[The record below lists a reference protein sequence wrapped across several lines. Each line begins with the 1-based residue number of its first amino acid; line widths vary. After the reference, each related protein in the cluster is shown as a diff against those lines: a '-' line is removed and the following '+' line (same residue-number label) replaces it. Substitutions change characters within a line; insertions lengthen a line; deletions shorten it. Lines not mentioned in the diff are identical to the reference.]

1 MPLTTVE
8 LLASLHQQTESYL
21 QKAVADWQMLPE
33 QLLTAPPAPGRW
45 SVAQCLEHLNIY
57 GRYYLPAIEK
67 AIQSGRRASSR
78 PADNYH
84 PGWLGAY
91 FTRLMRPRPDGGLQS
106 TMQSP
111 KNALPAAEP
120 DARAMLA
127 EFIDQQEKML
137 QLLDAAAAVNLH
149 RVRVPV
155 SIAPWLRLQLGDIFS
170 FVIAHTERHMRQ
182 AERALEARQRPA
194 VRA

>member
-33 QLLTAPPAPGRW
+33 QLLTAQPAPGRW

-91 FTRLMRPRPDGGLQS
+91 FTRLMRPRPDGGLKS

-111 KNALPAAEP
+111 KNALPAAES

-182 AERALEARQRPA
+182 AERALEARQQPA

>member
-1 MPLTTVE
+1 M
-8 LLASLHQQTESYL
+8 SLHQQTESYL

-67 AIQSGRRASSR
+67 AIRSGSHASSS
-78 PADNYH
+78 PSENYR

-91 FTRLMRPRPDGGLQS
+91 FTRLMRPRPDGGLKL

-120 DARAMLA
+120 DARATLA

-149 RVRVPV
+149 QVRVPV
-155 SIAPWLRLQLGDIFS
+155 SIAPWLRLQLGDTFS
-170 FVIAHTERHMRQ
+170 FVVAHTERHMRQ
-182 AERALEARQRPA
+182 AERALAARRQP
-194 VRA
+194 VVQV